1 MESRF
6 RSSLENVNL
15 DMKEALDRRDSSHKD
30 PALFAAKALE
40 SAIKIISDQRNLT
53 SGNEKG
59 ASHYIDNLVRKNNGR
74 YIDIWEADIL
84 KDYFRKVR
92 NTLGH
97 GPGSDPMPELTIEQT
112 DWAIESAMSWIRTLV
127 RRL

>member
-59 ASHYIDNLVRKNNGR
+59 ASHYIDNLVSKHNGR
-74 YIDIWEADIL
+74 YIDTWEADIL
-84 KDYFRKVR
+84 KDYSVK
-92 NTLGH
+92 
-97 GPGSDPMPELTIEQT
+97 
-112 DWAIESAMSWIRTLV
+112 
-127 RRL
+127 